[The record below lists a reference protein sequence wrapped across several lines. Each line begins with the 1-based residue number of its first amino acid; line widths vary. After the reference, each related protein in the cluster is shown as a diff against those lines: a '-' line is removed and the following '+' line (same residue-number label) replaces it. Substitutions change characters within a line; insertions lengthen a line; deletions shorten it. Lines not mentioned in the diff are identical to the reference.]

1 MNKILVM
8 ILLTIVVNANTVV
21 GKILYA
27 YDEEGVMPVIG
38 LEIDGKEKYFIGS
51 LKLSTKAIDKRK
63 GEMIRAFLD
72 KNNEIIKIKYLK
84 ERKIKSSLPFI
95 GAKQTKDGRTKITI
109 SKNGNMTIYSHFK
122 NGYKTH
128 FKGKYTKELIP
139 EDSDIP
145 MHAWKVYKNKVCQGY
160 RNAWGCKNIY

>member
-1 MNKILVM
+1 MNKILLI
-8 ILLTIVVNANTVV
+8 ILLTIGLNANTVV

-27 YDEEGVMPVIG
+27 YDEEDVMPTVG

-51 LKLSTKAIDKRK
+51 SKLSTSAIDKRK

-72 KNNEIIKIKYLK
+72 NNNKIIKIKYLK
-84 ERKIKSSLPFI
+84 ETKIKLTLPFI
-95 GAKQTKDGRTKITI
+95 GTKQTKDRRTKITI
-109 SKNGNMTIYSHFK
+109 LKNGNMTINSHFK

-128 FKGKYTKELIP
+128 FIGKYTNDLIP

-145 MHAWKVYKNKVCQGY
+145 MHGWKVYINKVCQGY
-160 RNAWGCKNIY
+160 RDSWGCERLY